1 MDTDGTK
8 MNEIDEFLDYKQK
21 KSFGNSCRFVLMA
34 LRPAGVLIFCLVL
47 SIVVAVPCIAVI
59 INVNADS
66 VAYNFAFSI
75 FTGVIASCLITLTIE
90 MVGNYRRNYQ
100 RILVLHEYLGTI
112 SLYEEHVDWCKHG
125 RMDTEVDWRSSEFTT
140 RQKAV
145 AELFLTVG
153 SVIENAYMTGRE
165 YMSLKEMEQV
175 VRVVETVSKTGDIAK
190 DYINSHWDDS
200 TMDACDGLDEE
211 FKLRIEQFAYVEG
224 GSCSNDFIQ
233 DVVADYI
240 LTCPDE
246 LPESTQR
253 ILKYTIDDFDQA
265 MCSLKNIVKWEPVYH
280 ENLIP
285 FDTRMEKM
293 EKKMD
298 KMSAKAAEETY
309 KVLSKGVERGYITQ
323 GEMDEY
329 YALDD
334 MPEDSIQ
341 DMPEYDDDE
350 IDKIIK
356 ERARKWPNADTKR
369 LFKQLKI
376 YEKAQG
382 NSSDV
387 PFAPGIL
394 P

>member
-1 MDTDGTK
+1 
-8 MNEIDEFLDYKQK
+8 MNEIDDFLDYKQN
-21 KSFGNSCRFVLMA
+21 KSFGNIWRFVLMA
-34 LRPAGVLIFCLVL
+34 LRPAGVLVFCLVL

-125 RMDTEVDWRSSEFTT
+125 RLDVEVDWHSPEFTT

-145 AELFLTVG
+145 AELFLMIG

-175 VRVVETVSKTGDIAK
+175 VRVVETVSEIGDIAK
-190 DYINSHWDDS
+190 DFINSHRDDS
-200 TMDACDGLDEE
+200 TTDSYNGLDEE
-211 FKLRIEQFAYVEG
+211 FKLRVEQFAFEEG
-224 GSCSNDFIQ
+224 ISYSNDFIQ

-246 LPESTQR
+246 LPELTQR
-253 ILKYTIDDFDQA
+253 ILKYTINDFDEA
-265 MCSLKNIVKWEPVYH
+265 MCSLKKIVMWEPVYH

-293 EKKMD
+293 TKKMD

-309 KVLSKGVERGYITQ
+309 KVLRKGVECGYITQ

-329 YALDD
+329 YVL
-334 MPEDSIQ
+334 
-341 DMPEYDDDE
+341 
-350 IDKIIK
+350 
-356 ERARKWPNADTKR
+356 
-369 LFKQLKI
+369 
-376 YEKAQG
+376 
-382 NSSDV
+382 
-387 PFAPGIL
+387 
-394 P
+394 

>member
-1 MDTDGTK
+1 
-8 MNEIDEFLDYKQK
+8 MNEIDEFLDYKQN

-34 LRPAGVLIFCLVL
+34 LRPAGILIICLVL

-59 INVNADS
+59 INVNSDS

-90 MVGNYRRNYQ
+90 MVENYRRNYQ

-125 RMDTEVDWRSSEFTT
+125 RMDTEDDWRSPEFTT

-145 AELFLTVG
+145 AEILLTVG
-153 SVIENAYMTGRE
+153 SVMESAYMTGRE

-175 VRVVETVSKTGDIAK
+175 VRVVETVSEIGDLAK
-190 DYINSHWDDS
+190 DFINSHRDDS
-200 TMDACDGLDEE
+200 TTDSYDGLDEE
-211 FKLRIEQFAYVEG
+211 FKLRIEQFAYEEG
-224 GSCSNDFIQ
+224 ISQSNAFLQ
-233 DVVADYI
+233 DVVADYM

-246 LPESTQR
+246 LPELTQR
-253 ILKYTIDDFDQA
+253 ILKYRIKEFDEV
-265 MCSLKNIVKWEPVYH
+265 MCSLKKIVKWEPVYH

-293 EKKMD
+293 TKEMD
-298 KMSAKAAEETY
+298 KMSAKEAEETY
-309 KVLSKGVERGYITQ
+309 KVLRKGVECGYITQ

-329 YALDD
+329 FAL
-334 MPEDSIQ
+334 EDS
-341 DMPEYDDDE
+341 DMILEDSFPDVLEYDDDE
-350 IDKIIK
+350 IDKMIEEQAK
-356 ERARKWPNADTKR
+356 KMTNAFNKR

-382 NSSDV
+382 HRFD
-387 PFAPGIL
+387 
-394 P
+394 